1 MLTTTFCW
9 AAVQKR
15 NSLPGQ
21 PFTECE
27 DVAQKPKAGIPSK
40 KFFFPEVALILF
52 PYGRRCHKLPFFLF
66 FFALKISFLFDFSCF
81 EFAIPFLPFE
91 HSIEQRVENIFFMNI
106 FLNDLFFLCI
116 LYYLYRLRSF

>member
-40 KFFFPEVALILF
+40 KIFFPEVDLILLVV
-52 PYGRRCHKLPFFLF
+52 RAELSCSSQ
-66 FFALKISFLFDFSCF
+66 ALVLRSSWHIPLLTCSEYIKIS
-81 EFAIPFLPFE
+81 
-91 HSIEQRVENIFFMNI
+91 
-106 FLNDLFFLCI
+106 
-116 LYYLYRLRSF
+116 